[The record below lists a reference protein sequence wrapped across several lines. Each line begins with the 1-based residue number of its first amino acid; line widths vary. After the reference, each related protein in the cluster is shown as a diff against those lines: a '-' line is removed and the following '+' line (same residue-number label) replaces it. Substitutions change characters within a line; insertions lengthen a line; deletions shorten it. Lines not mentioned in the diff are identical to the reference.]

1 MKKRILSLILICAF
15 VYCAAAQSDN
25 SCDDFQ
31 KLVKA
36 TYNFKPSEL
45 SSSEQT
51 VKSAAMDKVWEKV
64 KNKPTFFAPCLR
76 ELLIAPDANR
86 WFLFDGSCLLVEV
99 DPSKTSKQIEI
110 DNLAKVDFS
119 DVQLRTWVEIV
130 AHRGFEGFDVSKLG
144 ELWLACSNAEYYLP
158 EHGAYKVD
166 KGNGALFIYGS
177 MDESLATP
185 ALLKTISDTN
195 SSGREISLQIL
206 MSQATTNALQ
216 VLTHVNVAG
225 FSPEAK
231 RSLMALLKKP
241 DLIQPRKK
249 PKSSR
254 EEYINAFEDMLKG
267 TWKTFDDLVEKVP
280 DGEKDVVAVLKP
292 KDLPLLRKVRRLV
305 ISKGNQHMIEYYNSF
320 TQILMTLT
328 WKSELV
334 ANNHS
339 P

>member
-1 MKKRILSLILICAF
+1 MKKRILSLSLICAF
-15 VYCAAAQSDN
+15 AFYAAAQSDN

-36 TYNFKPSEL
+36 TYNFKPSKL

-51 VKSAAMDKVWEKV
+51 AKSAAMDKVWEKV
-64 KNKPTFFAPCLR
+64 KNKPALFAPCLR
-76 ELLIAPDANR
+76 ELLVSPDANR

-99 DPSKTSKQIEI
+99 DPSKTSKQIEV

-119 DVQLRTWVEIV
+119 DVQLRTWVEIA
-130 AHRGFEGFDVSKLG
+130 AHLGFEGFDVSKLG

-158 EHGAYKVD
+158 EHAYKVD

-185 ALLKTISDTN
+185 ALLKIISDTN
-195 SSGREISLQIL
+195 SSGREIALQVL

-216 VLTHVNVAG
+216 ALSQVNTVG
-225 FSPEAK
+225 FSPDIK
-231 RSLMALLKKP
+231 KSLRALLKKP
-241 DLIQPRKK
+241 ILIQPRKK

-254 EEYINAFEDMLKG
+254 EEYINAFEDLLKG
-267 TWKTFDDLVEKVP
+267 NWKTFDDLVEKVP

-292 KDLPLLRKVRRLV
+292 EDLPLLRKVRRLI
-305 ISKGNQHMIEYYNSF
+305 ISRGNQHMIEYYNSF

-328 WKSELV
+328 WKPELV
-334 ANNHS
+334 AGSHS